1 MRKLSIIIAAVVCSL
16 AFSSKANA
24 QESKDYFVGKW
35 DILTTGLPDGDGKSI
50 VTLTRGENGKLT
62 GNMAGEGR
70 PADVFTKIEE
80 KEKYVTC
87 YFTASGYDVYIYLEK
102 KDENNIT
109 GSLLDMFDCTG
120 TRIIE
125 TKTE

>member
-1 MRKLSIIIAAVVCSL
+1 MKKLSIIIATVL
-16 AFSSKANA
+16 FSFLFSIKANA

-35 DILTTGLPDGDGKSI
+35 NVLTTGLPDGDGKSI

-62 GNMAGEGR
+62 GSMEGAGR

-80 KEKYVTC
+80 KEKFVTC

-120 TRIIE
+120 TRIIKP
-125 TKTE
+125 KTE